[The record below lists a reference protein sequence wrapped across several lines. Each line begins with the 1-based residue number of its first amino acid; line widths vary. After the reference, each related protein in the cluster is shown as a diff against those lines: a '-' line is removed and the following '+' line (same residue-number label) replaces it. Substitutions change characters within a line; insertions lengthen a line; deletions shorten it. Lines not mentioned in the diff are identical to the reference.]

1 MVSLGFIALKYPLAA
16 ALIVL
21 VGVVLMAIFAGWIF
35 RALRRRWRRPVA
47 AYSAKATA
55 RPARAGAEPRRQPR
69 GLDLYHRRS

>member
-21 VGVVLMAIFAGWIF
+21 VGVVMMAIFARWIF

-47 AYSAKATA
+47 A
-55 RPARAGAEPRRQPR
+55 
-69 GLDLYHRRS
+69 